1 MLIQEALLLLRFA
14 APLGIVSG
22 VAGIFVSLSFF
33 SVHFQFTEYERMNK
47 EQAPYAATEI
57 HQKENPDLPFIT
69 AVPGVGYSMG
79 ITKKKMAMTYFAEG
93 ILHGISALSTGIL
106 TFFIC
111 VILKGS
117 VLVDISSYSIDIAG
131 SSWTMFSGGQQ
142 QRVAIAR
149 AIVSK
154 PALILADEPT
164 GNLDTTTGSEVIGLL
179 KKTSQKYGQTIVMV
193 THDMEIANQ
202 ADRIITIRDGVVS
215 G

>member
-1 MLIQEALLLLRFA
+1 
-14 APLGIVSG
+14 
-22 VAGIFVSLSFF
+22 
-33 SVHFQFTEYERMNK
+33 
-47 EQAPYAATEI
+47 
-57 HQKENPDLPFIT
+57 
-69 AVPGVGYSMG
+69 MG